1 MSAASDLIE
10 RAEREAGARWDDPN
24 NPNALN
30 ILLGALA
37 REMGKNPHGERDDMA
52 AGMVIRDSI
61 ENGETNRQREAALMA
76 WVMMGLS
83 D

>member
-10 RAEREAGARWDDPN
+10 RAEREAGACWDDPD
-24 NPNALN
+24 NPNAIN

-37 REMGKNPHGERDDMA
+37 REMGRNPHGERDDLA

-61 ENGETNRQREAALMA
+61 ENGEANRQRDAALVA
-76 WVMMGLS
+76 WAMMGLS
-83 D
+83 